1 MIYKIIILFIVLAMF
16 GYLLLKIND
25 RVSYKKAFE
34 LLEKV
39 NSEIKKNYELI
50 QTKNVNYNKKYKPLL
65 DILSKSAMYNVS
77 KIPKNTKLIDIFCAK
92 KELFE
97 HAKNVERLSFVTKT
111 HYCPFAE
118 FLFDEMNDLYQKYL
132 KENPRIDRK
141 ALYEKMFPRLLSYDE
156 VMNTMFD
163 MSIEEFL
170 ENFFIL
176 IDNRINENNNLR

>member
-34 LLEKV
+34 LLEKI

-50 QTKNVNYNKKYKPLL
+50 QTENVNYDKKYQPLL
-65 DILSKSAMYNVS
+65 DILSRSAMYDVL

-97 HAKNVERLSFVTKT
+97 HARNVERLSFVTKT

-118 FLFDEMNDLYQKYL
+118 FLFDEMDDLYQKYL
-132 KENPRIDRK
+132 KKNPGINK
-141 ALYEKMFPRLLSYDE
+141 KTLHEKIFPRPLSYDE

-170 ENFFIL
+170 DKFFIL
-176 IDNRINENNNLR
+176 VDNETD

>member
-25 RVSYKKAFE
+25 RISYKKAFE
-34 LLEKV
+34 LLKKV
-39 NSEIKKNYELI
+39 DGEIKKNYKFI
-50 QTKNVNYNKKYKPLL
+50 QAENVDYDKKYKPLL
-65 DILSKSAMYNVS
+65 DILSKSAMCDAS

-97 HAKNVERLSFVTKT
+97 YAKNVERLSVVTKT

-118 FLFDEMNDLYQKYL
+118 FLFDEIDDLHQKYL

-141 ALYEKMFPRLLSYDE
+141 DLNEKIFPKCHNYDE
-156 VMNTMFD
+156 TINTILE
-163 MSIEEFL
+163 MSVEEFL
-170 ENFFIL
+170 DNFFIL
-176 IDNRINENNNLR
+176 VDNESN